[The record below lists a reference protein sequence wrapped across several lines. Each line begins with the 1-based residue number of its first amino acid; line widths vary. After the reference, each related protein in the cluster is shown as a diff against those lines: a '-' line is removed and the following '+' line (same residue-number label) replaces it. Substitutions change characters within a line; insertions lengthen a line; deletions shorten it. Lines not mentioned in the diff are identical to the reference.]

1 MLNTL
6 AKWREL
12 PADLVRAQVDAVYRA
27 FPLTFAV
34 TLIVTFSL
42 AYSLEGAAG
51 WRWIA
56 AAALLNC
63 AASVCVLYR
72 WFRRRSAKEGGRGSG
87 TGLVGVVAEAAAV
100 SSAWFVFLST
110 AGYFASLEQ
119 QVLVTTVMAGV
130 VAIGALR
137 YATVPLASLSFL
149 AAATIVC
156 TVYAVFALV
165 PIAVFIFLAVF
176 LLLLAKNVIAQ
187 AKTFIDQFAA
197 GVALTKAETEREL
210 LQAKA
215 EQEAWKAQ
223 AVAAEAET
231 RLQEEHARARRE
243 TFGSVAGQFEGSL
256 LETVTEIAASAD
268 QTRKAAD
275 DLAARTNLAHIELR
289 TVAGSTEKAEI
300 GAAALLQECKEL
312 AGSLS
317 ELRESVAQQEAVT
330 DDVRKLSRQASETF
344 ENLVTCTS
352 DVDSIV
358 GSITEIAGRTNLLA
372 LNATIEAARAGE
384 AGRGFAVVAM
394 EVKGLSAQTKAETC
408 RIEEQ
413 LAAMASA
420 VKSSAAIVEAMSQ
433 KFASV
438 SAVADAV
445 ERAVAGQAAM
455 IGSIH
460 EYAQSAASLTSN
472 LQASVGKAE
481 GASDE
486 ANLLVEELKSATWM
500 LVQKAQVLTSGTAT
514 FMSTIKAA

>member
-149 AAATIVC
+149 AAATVVC

-231 RLQEEHARARRE
+231 RLRRRRPEPSRLPAPLWPAEAHAR
-243 TFGSVAGQFEGSL
+243 
-256 LETVTEIAASAD
+256 
-268 QTRKAAD
+268 
-275 DLAARTNLAHIELR
+275 
-289 TVAGSTEKAEI
+289 
-300 GAAALLQECKEL
+300 
-312 AGSLS
+312 
-317 ELRESVAQQEAVT
+317 
-330 DDVRKLSRQASETF
+330 SRP
-344 ENLVTCTS
+344 
-352 DVDSIV
+352 
-358 GSITEIAGRTNLLA
+358 
-372 LNATIEAARAGE
+372 
-384 AGRGFAVVAM
+384 
-394 EVKGLSAQTKAETC
+394 
-408 RIEEQ
+408 
-413 LAAMASA
+413 
-420 VKSSAAIVEAMSQ
+420 
-433 KFASV
+433 
-438 SAVADAV
+438 
-445 ERAVAGQAAM
+445 
-455 IGSIH
+455 
-460 EYAQSAASLTSN
+460 
-472 LQASVGKAE
+472 
-481 GASDE
+481 
-486 ANLLVEELKSATWM
+486 W
-500 LVQKAQVLTSGTAT
+500 
-514 FMSTIKAA
+514 